1 MRRKFLDSGNEETLV
16 IEFQKGCPRQ
26 PFFLFQLYL
35 EKNNDESFWN
45 IMFLP
50 EKFNLDSQESQ
61 LKQVWDKFLVANFFI
76 VLLGAGLFIIGIIS
90 TAIGINTPYMIFQK
104 LWFPLFIP
112 SISLFFTV
120 VLIEALIK
128 AINPQKD

>member
-1 MRRKFLDSGNEETLV
+1 
-16 IEFQKGCPRQ
+16 
-26 PFFLFQLYL
+26 
-35 EKNNDESFWN
+35 
-45 IMFLP
+45 MFLP